1 MNTTLPYSSKRFG
14 VPPDLY
20 LIGTVNAADGSI
32 ILLALRQ
39 RFTFMELMPD
49 PILIKEKV
57 GEADLQALLDP
68 LRETL
73 FNKFFLTFCKLMRP
87 FSTFCK
93 VMPPNRQKALPF
105 TL

>member
-1 MNTTLPYSSKRFG
+1 
-14 VPPDLY
+14 
-20 LIGTVNAADGSI
+20 VNAADGSI

-73 FNKFFLTFCKLMRP
+73 FNKVFSNFLQAYAPIFNFLQSYASKSSKSSSFYSLIL
-87 FSTFCK
+87 S
-93 VMPPNRQKALPF
+93 V
-105 TL
+105 